1 MRFIIKHEIKGRIR
15 VHAVQRKMTMQEAD
29 ILCYYLEQT
38 PGVTKVK
45 VYEQTGDATVEY
57 QGGREEIL
65 DRFRAFSYDVS
76 VPDSVLESSGRALNA
91 EYKEKLIYS
100 VTRRAVMKWLV
111 PCSITNVI
119 TTVKS
124 VKYLAA
130 GIRCLA
136 KGKLEVPVLD
146 ATAIGVSVL
155 RRDFGTAGSVM
166 FLLGIGEILEEWTH
180 KKSVGDLVRSMS
192 LNITKVWL
200 KTEDGKEVLVDAET
214 IRQGDQIVVHMGN
227 QIPFDGVVVS
237 GEAMVNQ
244 ASLTGEPLPVQK
256 NARNMS
262 MQERY
267 WKRENW

>member
-15 VHAVQRKMTMQEAD
+15 VHAVQRKMTMKEAD

-119 TTVKS
+119 TAVKS

-130 GIRCLA
+130 GTQMP
-136 KGKLEVPVLD
+136 GK
-146 ATAIGVSVL
+146 
-155 RRDFGTAGSVM
+155 RQAGSAGTGCNSNR
-166 FLLGIGEILEEWTH
+166 GIC
-180 KKSVGDLVRSMS
+180 
-192 LNITKVWL
+192 IT
-200 KTEDGKEVLVDAET
+200 
-214 IRQGDQIVVHMGN
+214 
-227 QIPFDGVVVS
+227 
-237 GEAMVNQ
+237 
-244 ASLTGEPLPVQK
+244 
-256 NARNMS
+256 
-262 MQERY
+262 
-267 WKRENW
+267 

>member
-15 VHAVQRKMTMQEAD
+15 VHAVQRKMTMKEAD

-119 TTVKS
+119 TGCKVGQIPGS
-124 VKYLAA
+124 RYQMP
-130 GIRCLA
+130 
-136 KGKLEVPVLD
+136 GK
-146 ATAIGVSVL
+146 
-155 RRDFGTAGSVM
+155 RQAGSAGTGCNSNR
-166 FLLGIGEILEEWTH
+166 GIC
-180 KKSVGDLVRSMS
+180 
-192 LNITKVWL
+192 IT
-200 KTEDGKEVLVDAET
+200 
-214 IRQGDQIVVHMGN
+214 
-227 QIPFDGVVVS
+227 
-237 GEAMVNQ
+237 
-244 ASLTGEPLPVQK
+244 
-256 NARNMS
+256 
-262 MQERY
+262 
-267 WKRENW
+267 

>member
-65 DRFRAFSYDVS
+65 DRFRSFSYDVS

-100 VTRRAVMKWLV
+100 VTRRAVMKWLI

-166 FLLGIGEILEEWTH
+166 FLLGSRRPGAEHVSEYYQ
-180 KKSVGDLVRSMS
+180 GMA
-192 LNITKVWL
+192 
-200 KTEDGKEVLVDAET
+200 EDG
-214 IRQGDQIVVHMGN
+214 R
-227 QIPFDGVVVS
+227 
-237 GEAMVNQ
+237 
-244 ASLTGEPLPVQK
+244 
-256 NARNMS
+256 
-262 MQERY
+262 
-267 WKRENW
+267 WKRSTGGCRNHPAGRSDCSTYG

>member
-15 VHAVQRKMTMQEAD
+15 VHAVQRKMTMKEAD

-119 TTVKS
+119 TAVKS
-124 VKYLAA
+124 LKYLAA

-166 FLLGIGEILEEWTH
+166 FLLGIRR
-180 KKSVGDLVRSMS
+180 D
-192 LNITKVWL
+192 
-200 KTEDGKEVLVDAET
+200 
-214 IRQGDQIVVHMGN
+214 
-227 QIPFDGVVVS
+227 S
-237 GEAMVNQ
+237 GRMD
-244 ASLTGEPLPVQK
+244 T
-256 NARNMS
+256 
-262 MQERY
+262 
-267 WKRENW
+267 